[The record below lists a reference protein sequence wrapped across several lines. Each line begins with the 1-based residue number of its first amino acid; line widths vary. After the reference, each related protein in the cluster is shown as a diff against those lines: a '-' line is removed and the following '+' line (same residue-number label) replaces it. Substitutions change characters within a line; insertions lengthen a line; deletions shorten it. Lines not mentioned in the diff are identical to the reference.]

1 MNLHDSFNKTNDTN
15 EQTFHI
21 SRHRLLWHGNCFCT
35 VRATFNTNGTHQ
47 RGASYPC
54 HNLTD
59 FSTTDATT
67 LETPA
72 TGNTTTTAEPPR
84 GRQKRYAP
92 RRSFSPRIAALA
104 ELGVGGDFDIN
115 ATLGAQLFH
124 FFYLGGGLN
133 MTYWYDNFNSDFNR
147 TDVNFV
153 INPRFEIPT
162 HSIVTPYIDFKTGL
176 SVNHSHSTYWSL
188 GTGVQIKRFVVGL
201 AYSVQ
206 NIRDYYVYNQRDIF
220 NSVYH
225 YYSNGAL
232 TLRLG
237 MKF

>member
-1 MNLHDSFNKTNDTN
+1 MNKLFISLVIACFGTATASAQYVLPSTQMALTN
-15 EQTFHI
+15 EEQ
-21 SRHRLLWHGNCFCT
+21 
-35 VRATFNTNGTHQ
+35 ATPVTTSLG
-47 RGASYPC
+47 GS
-54 HNLTD
+54 TD

-72 TGNTTTTAEPPR
+72 TWNTTTTAEPPR
-84 GRQKRYAP
+84 GRPKRYAP

-153 INPRFEIPT
+153 INPRFEIP
-162 HSIVTPYIDFKTGL
+162 HSFHRDTLHRLQDGTFSQSQPQHLLELGHGCTNQAFCRGFSPTQCKTLEIITFTTKEIFLIVSTTTTATEL
-176 SVNHSHSTYWSL
+176 SP
-188 GTGVQIKRFVVGL
+188 F
-201 AYSVQ
+201 ASV
-206 NIRDYYVYNQRDIF
+206 
-220 NSVYH
+220 
-225 YYSNGAL
+225 
-232 TLRLG
+232 
-237 MKF
+237 

>member
-1 MNLHDSFNKTNDTN
+1 MNKLFLSLVIACFGTATASAQYVLPSTQMALTN
-15 EQTFHI
+15 EEQ
-21 SRHRLLWHGNCFCT
+21 
-35 VRATFNTNGTHQ
+35 ATPVTTSLG
-47 RGASYPC
+47 GS
-54 HNLTD
+54 TD
-59 FSTTDATT
+59 FSTPDATT

-72 TGNTTTTAEPPR
+72 TWNTTTTAEPPR

-153 INPRFEIPT
+153 INPRFEIPI

-220 NSVYH
+220 NSAYH